1 MAENQYAVDFD
12 PGTSSHAFLV
22 DDLCKAAALAPRPF
36 KQVSLQPGCV
46 ELYPLEIRSSRR
58 VVRRKSSSINKHR
71 EPDIAAV
78 CMTNQHKTSIYLN
91 RSTADQYVDGTPA
104 WQDRRTA
111 DFCKPFNGDRH
122 APEIEAKIGK
132 GSDPYCSVSK
142 LNSLQENGGKV
153 RQDAEQG
160 RFRLVPRSWRIWIP
174 NWR

>member
-36 KQVSLQPGCV
+36 KKVSLQPGCV
-46 ELYPLEIRSSRR
+46 ELCPLEIRSSRR
-58 VVRRKSSSINKHR
+58 VAIRESLSIDKHR

-78 CMTNQHKTSIYLN
+78 CITNQHKTSIYLN

-111 DFCKPFNGDRH
+111 GFRKPFNGDRH
-122 APEIEAKIGK
+122 APEIEARIGQ
-132 GSDPYCSVSK
+132 GSDPSCLVSK
-142 LNSLQENGGKV
+142 LNSLQENGGKSSPGC
-153 RQDAEQG
+153 RAG
-160 RFRLVPRSWRIWIP
+160 KIP
-174 NWR
+174 IGTEELAHVEPE